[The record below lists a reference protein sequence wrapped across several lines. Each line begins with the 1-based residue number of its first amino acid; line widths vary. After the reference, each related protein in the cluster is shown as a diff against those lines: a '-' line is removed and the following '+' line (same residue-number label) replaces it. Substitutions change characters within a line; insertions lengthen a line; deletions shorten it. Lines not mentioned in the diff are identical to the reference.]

1 MDKNKKHFSL
11 IRIENKI
18 DVAELASVL
27 RIERRDTAMEILSI
41 IKLHCPVGYMW
52 ADYPAVKQIANIYD
66 INLGLIK

>member
-11 IRIENKI
+11 IHVENKI
-18 DVAELASVL
+18 NVAELATVL

-41 IKLHCPVGYMW
+41 IKLHCPEGYTW
-52 ADYPAVKQIANIYD
+52 VDYPAVKQIASIYG